1 MRLSIGQT
9 NIQSIG
15 HTCSGWRQTADV
27 IKTPDELDTVWLRVR
42 TALREKG
49 MSGTQAEAA
58 KIAGVRQPSVSEWNQ
73 PGHYPTIESAVRLA
87 ERLGVCV
94 EWIMTGRGPKR
105 PGTALDHYADRLM
118 QLWAELTLEARQQIV
133 GYAEVV
139 RRGEPGEDSVAAP
152 KKA

>member
-1 MRLSIGQT
+1 MEISIGQT
-9 NIQSIG
+9 NIPSIG
-15 HTCSGWRQTADV
+15 HTCSHWRQTARV
-27 IKTPDELDTVWLRVR
+27 VKTRDELDTVWLRVR

-49 MSGTQAEAA
+49 MAGTQAEAA
-58 KIAGVRQPSVSEWNQ
+58 KIAGVKQPSVSEWNQ
-73 PGHYPTIESAVRLA
+73 PGHYPTIESAVKLA

-94 EWIMTGRGPKR
+94 EWIITGRGPKR
-105 PGTALDHYADRLM
+105 PGTALDLYADRLM

-139 RRGEPGEDSVAAP
+139 RRGGGGPESVASP